1 MTTNH
6 QTDKKTRVLFLQL
19 EFPCWEQA
27 RSWGYPGHFGIEE
40 GLVAND
46 AEVLVIPAMHDI
58 SSAGPTS
65 WLSRARELCCGK
77 TFDQVWLT
85 LVHVPYEESFLDWVA
100 SLAPVRVGCLLESL
114 SYTPEETAQN
124 PLLATRRD
132 YVLRQMRHMTHVVCA
147 DECDAEM
154 IERGG
159 RAHAIWWPT
168 MVPRR
173 LVSDHYHRPEV
184 KQAAFFGSLY
194 SAERRQ
200 YAQMPELQQLLIL
213 PEAPERA
220 TNFPA
225 TFDELH
231 RLIFSYL
238 STTLVAEEDVFRQY
252 VDTLRRV
259 RRGAF
264 DAWMTGLKKWGG
276 LVNLPSFGK
285 VYTSRVC
292 EAMGAGVPVLSWD
305 VPNRP
310 RNRALFEPDR
320 EILLFQRDQP
330 EQLAEHIRH
339 LQNDTQFARRLTK
352 HARAK
357 VLRYHTLDYRIRQTL
372 DWIQTGCQPDFGD
385 GYVASLSRE
394 AQVPAEAATVAPV
407 GPLTAERT
415 PAVPASAP
423 SPAHDGF
430 YVDMFVKD
438 PAWSAA
444 QPNTDEKSR
453 WAKISAFLDVI
464 QTRLAAQGRTGL
476 RILDVGCGRG
486 WLTNLASRYG
496 TCQGVEP
503 VAAVVEHARQLF
515 PNIRF
520 HAGTLQTVLDG
531 SDFQPFDIVLTSEV
545 IEHVP
550 DDEKAGFIARIR
562 QALRPGGFVVLTTPR
577 KEVQAVLQREQAQS
591 NQPVEQWLS
600 EEDVRGLFI
609 GSGFSA
615 IGNARVAYNLRTAAY
630 LPELSE
636 VGPENPDVI
645 GLYQIWAFEAQAI
658 QNANSNSDPGVQP
671 DRASNPS
678 SAGAACSAAGLIK
691 TTVFILTVGDITFE
705 KCQEALARQT
715 HRNFKLDIIRNVSPF
730 SAAAQEMIRRC
741 DTEYFIQVD
750 EDMILYPHAVERM
763 EAIMDSAPDE
773 VGMIC
778 FFLYDEDR
786 ESNIQGIKIHRTRP
800 MKGVSFKNLKASEM
814 DLLEQMGRRGIQWV
828 AHPDVMGRHGTLYSV
843 ETIYHRYK
851 SMYEKDIRTWNLLT
865 WDIRK
870 KAGKYATTGDP
881 LQLFALLG
889 AAHGIINAPLAPDA
903 EKDFK
908 QYNLKSL
915 SLLKQLLT
923 TETPYTIPY
932 EPSRAPKGSGNSPI
946 PFERVQWKQAAQP
959 AKTSDPANDASSSA
973 SSAPAPA
980 AGPKPTLKRDKGLS
994 ILHTVEFYAPH
1005 TGGAEI
1011 VVQELSQRLAKRGH
1025 RVTVATTA
1033 MVERT
1038 CSELNGVE
1046 IKGFAV
1052 EGKLAEGIRG
1062 DAAAYQQFLRGHP
1075 AEVMMN
1081 YAAQQWA
1088 TDLAFDTLRDTR
1100 GRRVNILAPCGYSAL
1115 VDPRTLRWPQ
1125 FKGYF
1130 EKILPTVLPLYDAA
1144 VYHSGMYKDF
1154 EFSRNLGL
1162 RNGLVIP
1169 NGTDDEE
1176 FSRPPAIDFRKKY
1189 GITTPFI
1196 GLCVANFYSGKGQE
1210 RVIECARAMGRSDF
1224 TLVFIGKEGGDLEML
1239 RQRAAGLN
1247 IRFLVDIPRADTV
1260 AAFRAAHLFLFGSH
1274 IEASP
1279 LVIIEA
1285 KAARLPFI
1293 STDCG
1298 NVREWRGGVV
1308 CAPGEMA
1315 GHANRLLDDE
1325 GARKQLADDGWREWK
1340 ERLTWDAVVDQWE
1353 DLYLRLH
1360 YAKCEPERQP
1370 APGGAI
1376 AASSVSVPEFSAP
1389 EYEISRDASRNA
1401 LDALKADALIAASG
1415 NRAQFEDYASRH
1427 PQDHCGQLWLGLTH
1441 WHEGNYAAAW
1451 DCFVAAGALGSPQW
1465 RVAWYQA
1472 LVIRDDRSR
1481 WGWQNYELARKLV
1494 AEVQVAQPDFESATV
1509 YHLYLNGYH
1518 SQWGQDV
1525 LAEDF
1530 FAANPVS
1537 GGKFVDVGAFDGI
1550 TLSNTRHFFEQGWT
1564 GVCVEPVQA
1573 NFERCSGLYR
1583 GTGVQCV
1590 RRAISLQEGV
1600 VNISSA
1606 GTASS
1611 LVLKDTAQPTEPVQC
1626 SRLATVLAELGV
1638 SRLDYLSIDA
1648 EEVDFEVLQSLDFQR
1663 HRPGL
1668 IVIEYNTNPV
1678 EKERISQ
1685 FLAGQQYVLWHDNVQ
1700 DLFFRTKESVEPV
1713 NFWSRKTLMPK
1724 RLAPLGAPAIGAPD
1738 PLPARSEPV
1747 QGVTAK
1753 ADRQDLACGV
1763 VFSKDRPLQLDATLR
1778 SFFRHCQDPAEVRLK
1793 VLFAASDAA
1802 IGKSYAA
1809 LAREYPAVEWVSETS
1824 FKADLVR
1831 LIENSEFVLFLVD
1844 DNLFVRDFSVA
1855 DAVGALRRNP
1865 QALGFSLRLGKNTT
1879 YCYSLSQAQRTPAF
1893 TTVGKGL
1900 LCYDWTATEADFG
1913 YPIEVSSSIY
1923 RLSDLRPLLV
1933 GLDYRNPNT
1942 LEGELAANAMH
1953 FHATH
1958 PLLLCPPLS
1967 FAFCAPVNKVQREC
1981 DNRAGNR
1988 SDLSVPALAGLYA
2001 AGSRVDVASY
2011 DGFTPNAC
2019 HQEVELRLVRRE
2031 SSPPRVSIVIPC
2043 FKQAHLLPEAVASV
2057 LAQTFTD
2064 WELIVVNDGSP
2075 DDTAAVAGRLAQ
2087 QNPGRRIRL
2096 VSQANQGLAM
2106 ARNNGIRAA
2115 TGKYI
2120 LPLDAD
2126 DCLEPSMLW
2135 KAVAVLEKEPETHIV
2150 YTDLLRFGDSNGIF
2164 QTGGWT
2170 LAKVAGVNQLNYCS
2184 LYRREVW
2191 ERVQGYNPNLAWG
2204 YEDWDFWIG
2213 AAERGFHARHVPEPL
2228 FRYRIKAG
2236 SMLTRAIEHDAE
2248 LRARIILNHP
2258 GIYGSEYAEWAQG
2271 VLPNA
2276 KPCPVPMS
2284 SAERAQA
2291 ERVVATACE
2300 QAGAGNGE
2308 AATTLLRESM
2318 GLLLRDAD
2326 FAHLAG
2332 LQLWQQRE
2340 LEDAQSAFARAAE
2353 LSPILI
2359 EPRLLR
2365 IGVLVDLGRLEEAET
2380 AAREVLR
2387 MDGLNPDALKLLAGL
2402 LANRLQ
2408 YGEAAQLYYQVLQQN
2423 PADVGVMLAMSDCF
2437 IGVRDFE
2444 SARLTCEE
2452 ALSLAPGNTQAT
2464 ETLARLAKLHRK
2476 SAQGGDSRDVD
2487 QEQRTKEAAT
2497 CSSPAVSVVV
2507 PCYNQADYLPEAVQS
2522 VLEQTYQDFE
2532 VIIVNDG
2539 SPDDTGR
2546 VARQLAAKH
2555 PAHTIVVLTK
2565 PNGGLADARN
2575 AGIRAARGRY
2585 ILPLDADDILMPDFL
2600 SETVGLLD
2608 RHPEIAVAYTDLQ
2621 CFGGST
2627 EVITKGEFGRNLM
2640 IENRVAYCSLYR
2652 RELWEAVGGY
2662 NPNMSVGYED
2672 WDFWVG
2678 AVERG
2683 LRGQRIPQTLLRYRV
2698 KAQSMVGQAMRC
2710 HRELIARLVLNHPHS
2725 YDEPSRK
2732 RAAELLAQSPLPE
2745 RDVRVPGVS
2754 VVIPCWNQARF
2765 LPDAVE
2771 SVRQQTF
2778 GDWEIVIVN
2787 DGSPDD
2793 TSVVA
2798 IRLAAQGGRITL
2810 IEKPNGGLSSARNA
2824 GIRAASGAYVFML
2837 DADDRIRPTMLERT
2851 KAALDARERV
2861 GFAYSH
2867 IQHFGDVDT
2876 VYPLP
2881 DFDRA
2886 TLISRD
2892 NNVCGSALVR
2902 KSMWRQVGG
2911 YDEAMREG
2919 YEDWNFWLSCVEK
2932 GWEGHCI
2939 HEPLF
2944 CYRKHGQSMLTD
2956 ANTKRERLLARLVQ
2970 NHPRLYDTASRAHA
2984 EEVLGRTENHAVSRS
2999 PERADRTPAVA
3010 APVAEPVATATKP
3023 APPPPTAAPHEAP
3036 LGKATVDGSV
3046 STQPR
3051 LRVSYLISSILGVTG
3066 GNQTLLKQ
3074 ADALQRRGH
3083 EVTIVTYTPKPD
3095 WFKFN
3100 MRVIQVPAQQPMASF
3115 VPPSD
3120 VVISTYFSNTP
3131 ELRAVKAP
3139 VKVYYAQG
3147 DQFIFADSDMPDTP
3161 ENRHWK
3167 ELSRASYL
3175 QTGMRFVP
3183 NSHNLAETVE
3193 RRYGR
3198 KADAILPVCTD
3209 QTVFRPLQRSVPGS
3223 KFRILIVGPDTRGSQ
3238 MEPLLF
3244 KGIQDIHDGLKLLA
3258 ERYPHFT
3265 AVRMSATGPEIF
3277 ARFPC
3282 EFYIAPDDETK
3293 TMLYG
3298 TSHLLIY
3305 ASHYDSC
3312 PRPPQEA
3319 MAAGCAVIC
3328 TSTPGAMEYCRDQEN
3343 SLLIPL
3349 RSPQAIA
3356 DATERL
3362 IKDHTLRD
3370 RLVQGGLATAREY
3383 PREREWNELEA
3394 LLYRFMEEARR
3405 PDPCKNAAR
3414 EVSKPTGSSASEAA
3428 PSRTP
3433 SARPGTVVLPL
3444 AGQLGWL
3451 KNANDF
3457 LKKKQL
3463 RKAWDA
3469 ACEAVH
3475 ARPFHPEGFL
3485 LLGEIARAAGDPRRA
3500 RRCGEQAQK
3509 LAPKWKPARK
3519 FMNGLGGKGQG
3530 NPLDWPFPQS
3540 GPDSSPRLTVCVIAR
3555 NEEKFIERCLA
3566 SAREVAFE
3574 LVVVDTG
3581 STDRTV
3587 AIAQEQGAKVSH
3599 FTWTDD
3605 FSAARNAALERA
3617 TGDWILV
3624 LDADE
3629 ELAPGARE
3637 TLLKEMATSNTMA
3650 YRLPLV
3656 DVGREDEGRSYV
3668 PRLFRN
3674 APGLF
3679 YVGRIHEQVFTSVLV
3694 RSQDWGLTIEL
3705 GQTGLLHYGYTVEMV
3720 QSRDKISRNLRL
3732 LRQAVEE
3739 LPNEPNLLMN
3749 LGLELTRSGEV
3760 AQGIKHYFEALELM
3774 SKQNPKEVP
3783 PELREVLL
3791 TQLSA
3796 HLMGSKRF
3804 PEVLSVLNSPLAQ
3817 AGGLTA
3823 SQHFALGLALMEL
3836 NRHPDAVG
3844 QFRECLAKR
3853 DSLALTPI
3861 NKEIRTGAPSH
3872 CLANCLAR
3880 SGEPAAAEKA
3890 FQEALKQSPKSRG
3903 VRFDYARFLASRD
3916 QQVEALK
3923 WLHQLVSEKSDDLA
3937 AWVQGGL
3944 IALSK
3949 PEYTEFA
3956 GDWTGEALGQFP
3968 NHPVILAQRAEALLL
3983 NQDAEGALGC
3993 WRQTQIEDQASQLAA
4008 MLLCQLLTEGAMRPV
4023 ALELEPRVSDR
4034 FLRWYQRLVG
4044 CGASKLVW
4052 LAHERID
4059 RLAPVLPTA
4068 AKALHA
4074 VLAEAGCAPAAQ

>member
-6 QTDKKTRVLFLQL
+6 QTHKKTRILFLQL

-27 RSWGYPGHFGIEE
+27 RSWGYPHHFGIEE
-40 GLVAND
+40 GLLANQ
-46 AEVLVIPAMHDI
+46 AEVLVIPAMHDTP
-58 SSAGPTS
+58 SAGVTS
-65 WLSRARELCCGK
+65 WLNRARDLCRGK

-85 LVHVPYEESFLDWVA
+85 MVHVPYEESFLDWVA

-114 SYTPEETAQN
+114 SYTAEETAQN
-124 PLLATRRD
+124 PLLATRRE
-132 YVLRQMRHMTHVVCA
+132 YVLGQMRTLTHVVCA

-154 IERGG
+154 IESNR
-159 RAHAIWWPT
+159 RARAIWWPT

-173 LVSDHYHRPEV
+173 LVSDHYQRPEI

-194 SAERRQ
+194 SAERKQ
-200 YAQMPELQQLLIL
+200 YAQLPELQKLLVL

-238 STTLVAEEDVFRQY
+238 STAQVTEEDVFRQY
-252 VDTLRRV
+252 GDTLRRV

-305 VPNRP
+305 VPDRP

-330 EQLAEHIRH
+330 AQLAEHIRH
-339 LQNDTQFARRLTK
+339 LQNDPQFARRLTK

-357 VLRYHTLDYRIRQTL
+357 VLRYHTLDHRIRQTL

-385 GYVASLSRE
+385 GHVVASSQPPP
-394 AQVPAEAATVAPV
+394 APAEVAPITPV
-407 GPLTAERT
+407 APLAQKRTA
-415 PAVPASAP
+415 AASTHA
-423 SPAHDGF
+423 SSSSHDGF

-438 PAWSAA
+438 PAWSSP
-444 QPNTDEKSR
+444 QPNTDENSR
-453 WAKISAFLDVI
+453 WAKISAFLDLI
-464 QTRLAAQGRTGL
+464 QARSAEQGHTAL

-486 WLTNLASRYG
+486 WLTNLASKYG

-503 VAAVVEHARQLF
+503 VAAVVEHARRLF
-515 PNIRF
+515 PNIQF
-520 HAGTLQTVLDG
+520 HAGTLQTVLDQPG
-531 SDFQPFDIVLTSEV
+531 FQPFDIVLTSEV

-550 DDEKAGFIARIR
+550 DAEKPGFIARIR

-600 EEDVRGLFI
+600 EDDIRGLFI
-609 GSGFSA
+609 GNGFSTL
-615 IGNARVAYNLRTAAY
+615 GNTRLNYNLRTAAY
-630 LPELSE
+630 LPELAE
-636 VGPENPDVI
+636 AGTENPDVI
-645 GLYQIWAFEAQAI
+645 GLYQIWAFESIPVQES
-658 QNANSNSDPGVQP
+658 NANPRVRPGQEG
-671 DRASNPS
+671 APS
-678 SAGAACSAAGLIK
+678 SAEAARPAAAPVK

-715 HRNFKLDIIRNVSPF
+715 HSNFKLDIIRNVSPF

-763 EAIMDSAPDE
+763 EAIMDSAPDD

-786 ESNIQGIKIHRTRP
+786 ETNIQGIKIHRTRP

-870 KAGKYATTGDP
+870 KAGKYAQTGDP

-923 TETPYTIPY
+923 TDTPYTIPY
-932 EPSRAPKGSGNSPI
+932 EPSRAPKGSGSSPI
-946 PFERVQWKQAAQP
+946 PFERVRWKQPAQA
-959 AKTSDPANDASSSA
+959 AKTSDLAGAAP
-973 SSAPAPA
+973 SAPAPT
-980 AGPKPTLKRDKGLS
+980 AGPKPALKRDPRLS

-1033 MVERT
+1033 MSERT

-1052 EGKLAEGIRG
+1052 QGKLAEGIRG
-1062 DAAAYQQFLRGHP
+1062 DAASYQQFLRGHP

-1125 FKGYF
+1125 FKAYF
-1130 EKILPTVLPLYDAA
+1130 EKVLPAVLPLYDAA

-1154 EFSRNLGL
+1154 EFGRNLGL

-1176 FSRPPAIDFRKKY
+1176 FSRPPSINFREKY
-1189 GITTPFI
+1189 GVTTPFI

-1224 TLVFIGKEGGDLEML
+1224 TLVFIGKEGGDLDTL

-1247 IRFLVDIPRADTV
+1247 VRFLVDVPRADTV
-1260 AAFRAAHLFLFGSH
+1260 AAFHAAHLFLFGSH

-1315 GHANRLLDDE
+1315 GHANRLLNAE
-1325 GARKQLADDGWREWK
+1325 GARKQLAEDGWREWK
-1340 ERLTWDAVVDQWE
+1340 EKLTWDAVVDQWE

-1360 YAKCEPERQP
+1360 HANCQPERQP
-1370 APGGAI
+1370 EPC
-1376 AASSVSVPEFSAP
+1376 AASAPEFSGP
-1389 EYEISRDASRNA
+1389 EYEISRGLSPMPVRTPP
-1401 LDALKADALIAASG
+1401 
-1415 NRAQFEDYASRH
+1415 AQR
-1427 PQDHCGQLWLGLTH
+1427 LT
-1441 WHEGNYAAAW
+1441 AK
-1451 DCFVAAGALGSPQW
+1451 P
-1465 RVAWYQA
+1465 
-1472 LVIRDDRSR
+1472 DRS
-1481 WGWQNYELARKLV
+1481 
-1494 AEVQVAQPDFESATV
+1494 D
-1509 YHLYLNGYH
+1509 
-1518 SQWGQDV
+1518 
-1525 LAEDF
+1525 
-1530 FAANPVS
+1530 
-1537 GGKFVDVGAFDGI
+1537 
-1550 TLSNTRHFFEQGWT
+1550 
-1564 GVCVEPVQA
+1564 GVC
-1573 NFERCSGLYR
+1573 G
-1583 GTGVQCV
+1583 
-1590 RRAISLQEGV
+1590 I
-1600 VNISSA
+1600 
-1606 GTASS
+1606 
-1611 LVLKDTAQPTEPVQC
+1611 
-1626 SRLATVLAELGV
+1626 
-1638 SRLDYLSIDA
+1638 
-1648 EEVDFEVLQSLDFQR
+1648 
-1663 HRPGL
+1663 
-1668 IVIEYNTNPV
+1668 
-1678 EKERISQ
+1678 
-1685 FLAGQQYVLWHDNVQ
+1685 
-1700 DLFFRTKESVEPV
+1700 
-1713 NFWSRKTLMPK
+1713 
-1724 RLAPLGAPAIGAPD
+1724 
-1738 PLPARSEPV
+1738 
-1747 QGVTAK
+1747 
-1753 ADRQDLACGV
+1753 

-1778 SFFRHCQDPAEVRLK
+1778 SFFRHCQDPADVRLK
-1793 VLFAASDAA
+1793 VLYAVSDAA
-1802 IGKSYAA
+1802 IGNSYAA
-1809 LAREYPAVEWVSETS
+1809 LAREYPAVEWVVERDFKTDLLRLVEDSES
-1824 FKADLVR
+1824 
-1831 LIENSEFVLFLVD
+1831 VLFLVD

-1855 DAVGALRRNP
+1855 DAVGALLRNP
-1865 QALGFSLRLGKNTT
+1865 RALGFSLRLGKNTT
-1879 YCYSLSQAQRTPAF
+1879 SCYSLNQAQRTPAF
-1893 TTVGKGL
+1893 AALEKEL
-1900 LCYDWTATEADFG
+1900 LCYDWTTAEADFA

-1923 RLSDLRPLLV
+1923 RLSDLRPLLA

-1942 LEGELAANAMH
+1942 LEGVLSTNAVR

-1967 FAFCAPVNKVQREC
+1967 LAFCAPVNKVQREC
-1981 DNRAGNR
+1981 DNRAGKQ
-1988 SDLSVPALAGLYA
+1988 SDMSVPALAGLYA
-2001 AGSRVDVASY
+2001 AGSRVDVAAY

-2031 SSPPRVSIVIPC
+2031 SNPPRVSVVIPC
-2043 FKQAHLLPEAVASV
+2043 FNQAHLLPEAVASV

-2064 WELIVVNDGSP
+2064 WEIIIVNDGSP
-2075 DDTAAVAGRLAQ
+2075 DDTASAAERLVQ
-2087 QNPGRRIRL
+2087 QNPGRRICL
-2096 VSQANQGLAM
+2096 LSQVNQGLAM

-2115 TGKYI
+2115 RGKYI

-2126 DCLEPSMLW
+2126 DCLEPLMLQ
-2135 KAVAVLEKEPETHIV
+2135 KTVAVLDREPETHIV
-2150 YTDLLRFGDSNGIF
+2150 YTDLLRFGDGTGVF

-2191 ERVQGYNPNLAWG
+2191 ERVQGYNPNLTWG

-2236 SMLTRAIEHDAE
+2236 SMLTRAMEHDAE
-2248 LRARIILNHP
+2248 LRARIVLNHP
-2258 GIYGSEYAEWAQG
+2258 GLYGSDYARWAQG
-2271 VLPNA
+2271 VLPDA
-2276 KPCPVPMS
+2276 KPNPLPLS

-2291 ERVVATACE
+2291 ELVISTACE
-2300 QAGAGNGE
+2300 QAGAGNG
-2308 AATTLLRESM
+2308 ATAQTLIRESM
-2318 GLLLRDAD
+2318 SLLLRDAD

-2332 LQLWQQRE
+2332 LQLWQQRQ
-2340 LEDAQSAFARAAE
+2340 LDDAQTAFARAAE
-2353 LSPILI
+2353 LSPILL

-2365 IGVLVDLGRLEEAET
+2365 IGVLVDLGRMEEAET

-2387 MDGLNPDALKLLAGL
+2387 IDDTNVEALKLLAGL
-2402 LANRLQ
+2402 MANREQ
-2408 YGEAAQLYYQVLQQN
+2408 YDEAARLYYQVLQQN
-2423 PADVGVMLAMSDCF
+2423 PADVGMLLAMSDCF
-2437 IGVRDFE
+2437 IGVRDLE
-2444 SARLTCEE
+2444 SARLTCEQVL
-2452 ALSLAPGNTQAT
+2452 ALAPGNEQAT
-2464 ETLARLAKLHRK
+2464 ATLARLAGLREKPARGANG
-2476 SAQGGDSRDVD
+2476 SEIEQGQS
-2487 QEQRTKEAAT
+2487 TKALLPA
-2497 CSSPAVSVVV
+2497 SSPAVSVVI
-2507 PCYNQADYLPEAVQS
+2507 PCYNQAEYLPEAVQS

-2539 SPDDTGR
+2539 SPDATGE
-2546 VARQLAAKH
+2546 VARQLADKH
-2555 PAHTIVVLTK
+2555 SAHTIVILTR

-2585 ILPLDADDILMPDFL
+2585 ILPLDADDKLAPDFL
-2600 SETVGLLD
+2600 RETVDLLD
-2608 RHPEIAVAYTDLQ
+2608 RQPEIAVAYTDLQ
-2621 CFGGST
+2621 CFEGST

-2640 IENRVAYCSLYR
+2640 LENRVAYCSLYR

-2683 LRGQRIPQTLLRYRV
+2683 FQGQRIPQTLLRYRV
-2698 KAQSMVGQAMRC
+2698 KAQSMVGQAMKR
-2710 HRELIARLVLNHPHS
+2710 HRELIARLVLNHPQS
-2725 YDEPSRK
+2725 YDEPSRN
-2732 RAAELLAQSPLPE
+2732 RAAELLAQYPLPE
-2745 RDVRVPGVS
+2745 RDARAPGIS
-2754 VVIPCWNQARF
+2754 VVIPCWDQAKY
-2765 LPDAVE
+2765 LPEAVE

-2778 GDWEIVIVN
+2778 SDWEIVIVN

-2793 TSVVA
+2793 TTEVA
-2798 IRLAAQGGRITL
+2798 TRLAAEGAGRVTL
-2810 IEKPNGGLSSARNA
+2810 LEKPNGGLSSARNA
-2824 GIRAASGAYVFML
+2824 GIRAAAGAYAFVL

-2851 KAALDARERV
+2851 KAALDAREQV

-2867 IQHFGDVDT
+2867 IQHFGDLDT

-2892 NNVCGSALVR
+2892 NNVCGNALIR

-2911 YDEAMREG
+2911 YDETMREG

-2932 GWEGHCI
+2932 GWEGQCI

-2944 CYRKHGQSMLTD
+2944 CYRKHGQTMLAD
-2956 ANTKRERLLARLVQ
+2956 ANAKRERLLARLIQ
-2970 NHPRLYDTASRAHA
+2970 NHPKLYDAPTRAWA
-2984 EEVLGRTENHAVSRS
+2984 VEVLGRVAGGAGAQS
-2999 PERADRTPAVA
+2999 PGSADRTPATGTSVPEPLAA
-3010 APVAEPVATATKP
+3010 APKL
-3023 APPPPTAAPHEAP
+3023 APPGPAAPSHEVPPAEV
-3036 LGKATVDGSV
+3036 TVTGSV

-3051 LRVSYLISSILGVTG
+3051 LRVCYLISSILGVTG

-3074 ADALQRRGH
+3074 ADALQQRGH

-3100 MRVIQVPAQQPMASF
+3100 TRVIQVPAQQPMALF
-3115 VPPSD
+3115 VPPCD

-3131 ELRAVKAP
+3131 ELRAAKAP

-3183 NSHNLAETVE
+3183 NSHNLARTVE

-3223 KFRILIVGPDTRGSQ
+3223 KFRILIVGPDTRGTQ

-3362 IKDHTLRD
+3362 VKDPPLRD

-3383 PREREWNELEA
+3383 PREREWDELEA

-3405 PDPCKNAAR
+3405 PVPPKHADRKAIAP
-3414 EVSKPTGSSASEAA
+3414 SGSASAQAA
-3428 PSRTP
+3428 PPQGP
-3433 SARPGTVVLPL
+3433 STRPGAVVLPP

-3451 KNANDF
+3451 KNASE
-3457 LKKKQL
+3457 LLQRKQL

-3469 ACEAVH
+3469 ACEAVRV
-3475 ARPFHPEGFL
+3475 RPFHPEGVL
-3485 LLGEIARAAGDPRRA
+3485 LLGEIARAAGNPRLA

-3530 NPLDWPFPQS
+3530 NPLDWPFPSQS
-3540 GPDSSPRLTVCVIAR
+3540 GPDSQSRLTVCVIAR

-3566 SAREVAFE
+3566 SAKDVAFE
-3574 LVVVDTG
+3574 IVVVDTG

-3605 FSAARNAALERA
+3605 FSAARNAALEHA
-3617 TGDWILV
+3617 TGDWILF

-3637 TLLKEMATSNTMA
+3637 TLLKEMAAPNVMA

-3694 RSQDWGLTIEL
+3694 RSQEWGLTIEL

-3760 AQGIKHYFEALELM
+3760 AQGIDYYLKARDLM
-3774 SKQNPKEVP
+3774 SEQNPKEVP

-3796 HLMGSKRF
+3796 HLMGAKRF
-3804 PEVLSVLNSPLAQ
+3804 PEVVSVLNSPLAR

-3836 NRHPDAVG
+3836 GRHSDAVS
-3844 QFRECLAKR
+3844 QFRDCLAKR

-3861 NKEIRTGAPSH
+3861 NREIRAGAPSH

-3880 SGEPAAAEKA
+3880 AGDPAAAEKA
-3890 FQEALKQSPKSRG
+3890 FQDALKQSPKSRG

-3916 QQVEALK
+3916 RQVEAFN

-3956 GDWTGEALGQFP
+3956 GDWTSEALRQFP
-3968 NHPVILAQRAEALLL
+3968 EHPVILAQRAEALLL
-3983 NQDAEGALGC
+3983 NQDAEGALGL
-3993 WRQTQIEDQASQLAA
+3993 WRQTQSEDQASQLAA
-4008 MLLCQLLTEGAMRPV
+4008 MLLCHLLTDGALRPV
-4023 ALELEPRVSDR
+4023 ATELEPRVSER
-4034 FLRWYQRLVG
+4034 FLRWYQRLVL

-4052 LAHERID
+4052 LLHERMEK
-4059 RLAPVLPTA
+4059 LAPVLPTA
-4068 AKALHA
+4068 AKALEA
-4074 VLAEAGCAPAAQ
+4074 VLAEAGCAPAPQ